1 MNKVQVNSEGLQG
14 NAHAQTVLSSLRSCG
29 TARGHYPSALSG
41 LAEFVL
47 EIEKKDSCAS
57 INFVLKNKIQE
68 LNKTYR
74 NVDSVTDVLSFESDI
89 ENDLGDIF
97 ICFDVIEENAK
108 KLNTSIEN
116 ELNLIIVHGMLHLC
130 GYDHMNDEEAKIME
144 AREEEILDAWYAK

>member
-14 NAHAQTVLSSLRSCG
+14 NAHAQTVLSN
-29 TARGHYPSALSG
+29 

-47 EIEKKDSCAS
+47 EKEKKDACAS
-57 INFVLKNKIQE
+57 INFVSKTKIQE

-74 NVDSVTDVLSFESDI
+74 NIDSATDVLSFESDI

-97 ICFDVIEENAK
+97 VCFDVVEENAN

-116 ELNLIIVHGMLHLC
+116 ELNLIVVHGMLHLC

-144 AREEEILDAWYAK
+144 AREEEILDA

>member
-29 TARGHYPSALSG
+29 TARGHYPSVLSG

-57 INFVLKNKIQE
+57 INFVSKNKIQE

-144 AREEEILDAWYAK
+144 AREEEILDA